1 MAGALHIAAEEG
13 VDPNSL
19 GLTFNAAGDPVFT
32 KVPSWQT
39 LDYIKRGIDDVVEA
53 NRDKTTG
60 KLVLDT
66 LGRATDSTRT
76 QYRNAL
82 KALNPSYRAALDTF
96 SDGSASIDAVNR
108 GRKIFTTKPEQTR
121 AFVANMSKSDQEFF
135 RLGAA
140 DALLEKI
147 AKTSVGGDDSKRLVG
162 NSYVQDQLA
171 PLFPRKSDFNKFI
184 ASVEAEA
191 KMFKIR
197 HSVIGGSDTARR
209 VAEDGSPMKDAALSG
224 AKAALH
230 AAHGNLVSSGR
241 HVFNSMQSLADR
253 RTPEVNAE
261 VARLLTQ
268 PIAGRQGENMLR
280 ALASATPKLAT
291 SSAGITCAFP
301 TTLVPSLA
309 ALRRRRWLR
318 RYSRRVV
325 PRARTITTPPP
336 SSMVSSGFNVK
347 PQRWSSQPH
356 SRPGFT

>member
-171 PLFPRKSDFNKFI
+171 PLFPRKSDFNKF
-184 ASVEAEA
+184 
-191 KMFKIR
+191 R

-280 ALASATPKLAT
+280 ALASATPKARHIISRNNLR
-291 SSAGITCAFP
+291 FP
-301 TTLVPSLA
+301 YHPGPVLGSFA
-309 ALRRRRWLR
+309 AQAMAAQIL
-318 RYSRRVV
+318 
-325 PRARTITTPPP
+325 
-336 SSMVSSGFNVK
+336 
-347 PQRWSSQPH
+347 PQGGP
-356 SRPGFT
+356 